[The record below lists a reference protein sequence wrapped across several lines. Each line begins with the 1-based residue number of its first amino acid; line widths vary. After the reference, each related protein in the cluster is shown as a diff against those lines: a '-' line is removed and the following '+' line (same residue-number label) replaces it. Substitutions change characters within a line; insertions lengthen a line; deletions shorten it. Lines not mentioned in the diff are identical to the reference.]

1 MMERSIGFIAL
12 EELIEQNWG
21 GINIVEWDE
30 LLKQLEEDEHITAA
44 EHDSLLMGM
53 AGR

>member
-1 MMERSIGFIAL
+1 MMELSTGFIAL
-12 EELIEQNWG
+12 EEMIEKNWG
-21 GINIVEWDE
+21 VINIVELDE